1 MQTSRV
7 FTLLGTGLL
16 VMQLRAAGTP
26 QSEAS
31 SSSQAPAA
39 ANSEILKEL
48 RERIAKQEEQIKRLQ
63 QAVDEQR
70 TMLDKALAASEPTAG
85 SQTATAADRSANEP
99 VSIVPALNVARPHG
113 LVPARAGQNLQ
124 SSNPSPLGIRIGSTT
139 FTPLGFVDFTW
150 FGRSTNVG
158 SGLGTNFGAI
168 PFNNSTAA
176 HLSENNLS
184 TQNSRIGFRVDSE
197 VRGAKV
203 LGYFEADFLGNQPAN
218 VFVTSNADTFRMRN
232 VFVDI
237 QKGRWEILGG
247 QDWSMFTPN
256 RKGLSPIPGDIFYTQ
271 NMDTNYQ
278 AGLIWA
284 RQSQFRLV
292 FHPNKNWNLG
302 LSIENPQQY
311 IGGSGGLNGAAI
323 TLPAAPNIAAMASQF
338 NNGAVAIGNVTGAQN
353 FATPNL
359 HPDLIFKGAYDGHAG
374 DKLMHVEA
382 GALVRSF
389 KGVYATT
396 TTPVAYKTSTTTAV
410 SGEVNVNLQVA
421 TNFRIIANTFFGE
434 GGGRYVF
441 GLAPDVIIRPDG
453 SISPIH
459 TYSTVDGF
467 EVNATRNTLISAY
480 YGGVYVARQSAIDTN
495 GRAIGYGFAGSS
507 NNDNRT
513 IQEFTFGL
521 TQTFWKSQHYGA
533 ISLINQYSYLTRN
546 PWAVASGAPKAA
558 HTNMYWVD
566 LRYTLP

>member
-39 ANSEILKEL
+39 ANSEILQEL

-124 SSNPSPLGIRIGSTT
+124 SSNPSPLGIRIGGTT

-197 VRGAKV
+197 V
-203 LGYFEADFLGNQPAN
+203 
-218 VFVTSNADTFRMRN
+218 
-232 VFVDI
+232 
-237 QKGRWEILGG
+237 
-247 QDWSMFTPN
+247 
-256 RKGLSPIPGDIFYTQ
+256 
-271 NMDTNYQ
+271 
-278 AGLIWA
+278 
-284 RQSQFRLV
+284 
-292 FHPNKNWNLG
+292 
-302 LSIENPQQY
+302 
-311 IGGSGGLNGAAI
+311 
-323 TLPAAPNIAAMASQF
+323 
-338 NNGAVAIGNVTGAQN
+338 
-353 FATPNL
+353 
-359 HPDLIFKGAYDGHAG
+359 
-374 DKLMHVEA
+374 
-382 GALVRSF
+382 
-389 KGVYATT
+389 
-396 TTPVAYKTSTTTAV
+396 
-410 SGEVNVNLQVA
+410 
-421 TNFRIIANTFFGE
+421 
-434 GGGRYVF
+434 
-441 GLAPDVIIRPDG
+441 
-453 SISPIH
+453 
-459 TYSTVDGF
+459 
-467 EVNATRNTLISAY
+467 
-480 YGGVYVARQSAIDTN
+480 
-495 GRAIGYGFAGSS
+495 
-507 NNDNRT
+507 
-513 IQEFTFGL
+513 
-521 TQTFWKSQHYGA
+521 
-533 ISLINQYSYLTRN
+533 
-546 PWAVASGAPKAA
+546 
-558 HTNMYWVD
+558 
-566 LRYTLP
+566 